1 MELSQI
7 MTESQA
13 AISGYDEKTDAVID
27 ELERNISAA
36 LAPCKSCGS
45 PADTK
50 YILSSDRDANIG
62 YVYTVFCTG
71 CSKSVSV
78 FSRSL
83 RAAKIRAVDYWGR
96 RILDA

>member
-1 MELSQI
+1 MELTQI

-13 AISGYDEKTDAVID
+13 AISGYDEKSDAVID
-27 ELERNISAA
+27 ELERNIAA
-36 LAPCKSCGS
+36 SLAPCKVCGS

-50 YILSSDRDANIG
+50 YTLSSDRDENIG
-62 YVYTVFCTG
+62 YTYTVYCTG